1 MIVPLATRLGVV
13 EEYYFASKLRQIRE
27 LESAG
32 HRIINLGIGSPDL
45 SPSQSTIDCLVASA
59 ADGRHYKYQPYKGI
73 PELRAAIAAYMLEQF
88 TCTLDPATEILP
100 LPGSKQG
107 MLYVTLAFVNP
118 GDVVLVPNPG
128 YPTYSGV
135 GRMTGARV
143 LPYPLDPSNG
153 WAPDWG
159 AIARMNLEGVRL
171 MWANYPHM
179 PTGAP
184 ARESVL
190 DGLVQF
196 AHKHHILVCHDNP
209 YAQLSQG
216 DELLSILARPG
227 AREVTV
233 ELQSMS
239 KSHNLSGWRIG
250 WVAGAAAYVD
260 AIGRVASNVESGM
273 SLPLQHAATT
283 ALKSDPS
290 WYRELRAEY
299 NSRRALGE
307 KLLGTLGCTV
317 SPGQAGMFV
326 WGKITVPGQNA
337 EGIADQLLERA
348 HVFLVPGTVFG
359 DGGAGHLR
367 LSLCSPVPILEE
379 ALSLVRKHVSA
390 LPGRVS

>member
-1 MIVPLATRLGVV
+1 MIVPPAERLNSV
-13 EEYYFASKLRQIRE
+13 EEYYFATKLRQIRE
-27 LESAG
+27 MESAG

-45 SPSQSTIDCLVASA
+45 PPSQSTIDSLVASA

-73 PELRAAIAAYMLEQF
+73 PELRTAIAVYMMEQF
-88 TCTLDPATEILP
+88 QCKLVPDSEILP

-118 GDVVLVPNPG
+118 GDAVLVPDPG

-143 LPYPLDPSNG
+143 LSYPLDPTNG
-153 WAPDWG
+153 WAPDWR
-159 AIARMNLEGVRL
+159 ALAQMNLRGVRL

-190 DGLVQF
+190 DGLVEF
-196 AHKHHILVCHDNP
+196 AHRNHILVCHDNP
-209 YAQLSQG
+209 YSQLGQG

-227 AREVTV
+227 AREVSV

-250 WVAGAAAYVD
+250 WAAGAAEYVD
-260 AIGRVASNVESGM
+260 AISRVASNVESGM
-273 SLPLQHAATT
+273 SLSLQHAAIT

-290 WYRELRAEY
+290 WYRELRSEY
-299 NSRRALGE
+299 KSRRTLGE
-307 KLLGTLGCTV
+307 QILAVLGCTV

-326 WGKITVPGQNA
+326 WGAVTDAGRNA
-337 EGIADQLLERA
+337 EVVADEILEHA

-359 DGGAGHLR
+359 KGGAGHLR
-367 LSLCSPVPILEE
+367 LSLCSPVPILKE
-379 ALSLVRKHVSA
+379 ALSLIQRHVDA
-390 LPGRVS
+390 PAGRAS